1 MSDSPAEPDRGA
13 AGEQLRSGSRLQLRC
28 ERMIHGGLCLA
39 HAAGTTLM
47 VDGGIPGELVEV
59 ALTFRKGRTW
69 FCRVEEVLEGS
80 PDRVT
85 PPCPYVPEC
94 GGCQLQH
101 VSSPRQLLLKREV
114 VLDALRRAG
123 VAVPEPR
130 LHAMDDP
137 WRYRW
142 RGEFHVIPGERGLAD
157 ATLGFNRARSW
168 RKVSVDD
175 CLIHQPSIG
184 GSLPR
189 LRELVRRGGAPALTV
204 LHVTAGEQGEE
215 LLLRAKPAAALSRSV
230 VDEMAASLP
239 EGERWS
245 TDLTTLHWR
254 GRAFRV
260 SPESFI
266 QVSWGQVDALY
277 GCVLAGLG
285 DVAGGR
291 VVDAY
296 AGIGVLSVVLAAQAR
311 EVVCIESNRS
321 AARMGRLNARIN
333 EVAGRLS
340 YVVAPV
346 ETALPEV
353 AAQAPVDALVLD
365 PPRAGCGGQV
375 TGWLALAGPPRVV
388 YVSCD
393 PATLARDLHLLVAS
407 GPYAVESVDVI
418 DMFPQTHH
426 VETVVALRR

>member
-1 MSDSPAEPDRGA
+1 MV
-13 AGEQLRSGSRLQLRC
+13 
-28 ERMIHGGLCLA
+28 HGGLCLA
-39 HAAGTTLM
+39 HTDGATLM
-47 VDGGIPGELVEV
+47 VDGGIPEELVEV
-59 ALTFRKGRTW
+59 ELTHRKGRTW
-69 FCRVEEVLEGS
+69 FCRVVGVREAS
-80 PDRVT
+80 PDRLS
-85 PPCPYVPEC
+85 PPCPYVGEC

-101 VSSPRQLLLKREV
+101 VGYPRQLVLKREV
-114 VLDALRRAG
+114 VVDALRRAG
-123 VAVPEPR
+123 VAAPEPR
-130 LHAMDDP
+130 LHPMADP

-168 RKVSVDD
+168 RKVAVDD
-175 CLIHQPSIG
+175 CLIHHPSIAAA
-184 GSLPR
+184 LPR
-189 LRELVRRGGAPALTV
+189 LRELVRGGGEPGLSL
-204 LHVTAGEQGEE
+204 LHVTAGESGDE
-215 LLLRAKPAAALSRSV
+215 LLLRPKPAGALARGV
-230 VDEMAASLP
+230 VDEMAAALP
-239 EGERWS
+239 RPGRWS

-254 GRAFRV
+254 GRSFRV

-266 QVSWGQVDALY
+266 QVSWGQLDALY

-285 DVAGGR
+285 ELDGR
-291 VVDAY
+291 RLVDAY
-296 AGIGVLSVVLAAQAR
+296 AGIGVLSVVLAALAR

-321 AARMGRLNARIN
+321 AASMGRLNARIN
-333 EVAGRLS
+333 EVGGRMR

-346 ETALPEV
+346 EAVLAEV
-353 AAQAPVDALVLD
+353 AAEAPVDALVLD

-407 GPYAVESVDVI
+407 GPYVIDAVDVV

-426 VETVVALRR
+426 VETVVALRRQG